1 MVGLFHQPN
10 QNRVESS
17 RHPHHHHPSR
27 SWNLDRFDS
36 RRSTG
41 RRRER
46 PSRAEIDWKVTIA
59 IAPGSIGRF
68 RVATA
73 SVVRLFRNRS
83 RPSRA
88 AKKRAV
94 VGRTKRNKQ
103 QFHGR
108 KAMRLARAKT
118 RAHETDDDGT
128 SSLTHTATKR
138 RPAMT
143 KGSTERD
150 ADEPTREDKDAGPSA
165 RASTGKRASIASTKV
180 RFHDDYECG
189 SSFFFPRVDG
199 RTRTYEP
206 SVQSARLVVLGGAFA
221 SLRAASDFVVI
232 DVIDRWIDR
241 SIVTRRS
248 REIFLTH

>member
-1 MVGLFHQPN
+1 MVSTCASERDARTNEQRKSIARSSEDGKDTGGENGGGGDAVVKDEPREEDADADADDAEGVVNVPRRARTGAWSRRVAFFSFDSRRVIFFQSARAVRAVVRASDGFPGARGWMVGLFHQPN

-17 RHPHHHHPSR
+17 CHPHHPSR

-88 AKKRAV
+88 AKKRF
-94 VGRTKRNKQ
+94 RRTNETKRNSFTDAK
-103 QFHGR
+103 R
-108 KAMRLARAKT
+108 CARA
-118 RAHETDDDGT
+118 
-128 SSLTHTATKR
+128 
-138 RPAMT
+138 
-143 KGSTERD
+143 
-150 ADEPTREDKDAGPSA
+150 REN
-165 RASTGKRASIASTKV
+165 
-180 RFHDDYECG
+180 
-189 SSFFFPRVDG
+189 
-199 RTRTYEP
+199 
-206 SVQSARLVVLGGAFA
+206 
-221 SLRAASDFVVI
+221 
-232 DVIDRWIDR
+232 
-241 SIVTRRS
+241 
-248 REIFLTH
+248 

>member
-1 MVGLFHQPN
+1 LEGYDR
-10 QNRVESS
+10 NRTRVD
-17 RHPHHHHPSR
+17 R
-27 SWNLDRFDS
+27 SVS
-36 RRSTG
+36 RRHCV
-41 RRRER
+41 RR
-46 PSRAEIDWKVTIA
+46 PTFSKPV
-59 IAPGSIGRF
+59 APEPRGEK
-68 RVATA
+68 A
-73 SVVRLFRNRS
+73 RS
-83 RPSRA
+83 RRTNE
-88 AKKRAV
+88 
-94 VGRTKRNKQ
+94 TKRTTVSRTQ
-103 QFHGR
+103 SDAR
-108 KAMRLARAKT
+108 ARAKT

-206 SVQSARLVVLGGAFA
+206 SVQSARLVLLGGAFA
-221 SLRAASDFVVI
+221 SLSLRV
-232 DVIDRWIDR
+232 RY
-241 SIVTRRS
+241 RRH
-248 REIFLTH
+248 RRHR